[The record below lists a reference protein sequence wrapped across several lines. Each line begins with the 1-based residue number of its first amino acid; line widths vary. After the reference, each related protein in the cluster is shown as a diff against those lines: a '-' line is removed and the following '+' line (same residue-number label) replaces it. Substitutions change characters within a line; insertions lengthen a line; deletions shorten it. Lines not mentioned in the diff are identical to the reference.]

1 MRIPVGSQIC
11 LLSGRQPCE
20 GRGFGGDR
28 RAEPAQIEQGTS
40 GQAQEPARRTGGMEK
55 TMRHTLSVLVENKF
69 GVLARVAGMFS
80 GRGFNIDTLNVGP
93 THDSG
98 YSRITATVKGDN
110 QQLDQAIKQLNKLVD
125 VIEVEDLDQGQFA
138 ARELVLVKVAADGD
152 KRPEL
157 LQICEIFRANIVDV
171 SHRSMIIEMTGNYNK
186 IEAFLEM
193 IMPFGVKQM
202 ARTGTA
208 ALRRN
213 RKVEL

>member
-1 MRIPVGSQIC
+1 
-11 LLSGRQPCE
+11 
-20 GRGFGGDR
+20 
-28 RAEPAQIEQGTS
+28 
-40 GQAQEPARRTGGMEK
+40 MEK